1 MKYLDNSVYS
11 LHKGVVITKKSLLQY
26 LDYVKFQLSN
36 KSEDYKN
43 EADYTHIIFDYFVIS
58 KDKEAHF
65 NESNWKELSSLSIKP
80 KLKTFIFE
88 KANLPVNMDYN
99 SWGFLHT
106 YTDDMRVIFGN
117 DSLYTIKKINEN
129 KYEIK
134 MSPLINPSIQIVF
147 YDTLLPLDNNQYFKR
162 EMDTSIFYCDL
173 KGEQVVFGRKRIK
186 TSFLKPLEKN
196 SKLPEPKIIT
206 IDIETIVKDGIHKP
220 YLYSMYDGKNSY
232 SFFSDDGYDLLKF
245 ILRRN
250 MTVIVYMHITFPILI
265 LSFYYQHWLN
275 SKIFLNIKFFKEM
288 VNLLV
293 FNFII

>member
-129 KYEIK
+129 
-134 MSPLINPSIQIVF
+134 
-147 YDTLLPLDNNQYFKR
+147 
-162 EMDTSIFYCDL
+162 
-173 KGEQVVFGRKRIK
+173 
-186 TSFLKPLEKN
+186 
-196 SKLPEPKIIT
+196 
-206 IDIETIVKDGIHKP
+206 
-220 YLYSMYDGKNSY
+220 
-232 SFFSDDGYDLLKF
+232 
-245 ILRRN
+245 
-250 MTVIVYMHITFPILI
+250 
-265 LSFYYQHWLN
+265 
-275 SKIFLNIKFFKEM
+275 
-288 VNLLV
+288 NL
-293 FNFII
+293 